1 MARVSIEIE
10 GLKECIAAADAER
23 TFRRPL
29 RKTLR
34 EAGKL
39 LKTNV
44 VAIGR
49 PVGRSLVR
57 KLKVTVDRSPTPTYA
72 RVSNKAA
79 WVNVAEVG
87 RRAGAKMPPPG
98 ALRGGFAAARTVA
111 ARGLP
116 GHGVMK
122 RAAGATASQMPALTR
137 DLEQGMT
144 LSWNGKPES

>member
-10 GLKECIAAADAER
+10 GLKECIAAADSER
-23 TFRRPL
+23 TLRRPL

-39 LKTNV
+39 LKANI
-44 VAIGR
+44 VAMGR

-57 KLKVTVDRSPTPTYA
+57 RLKVTVDKAPLPTYA

-87 RRAGAKMPPPG
+87 RHAGAKMPPPG
-98 ALRGGFAAARTVA
+98 ALRGGFAAAIAVSR
-111 ARGLP
+111 RGIP
-116 GHGVMK
+116 GHGVMR
-122 RAAGATASQMPALTR
+122 RAAAATSAQMPALTR
-137 DLEQGMT
+137 DLDQGMT
-144 LSWNGKPES
+144 LAWNGKPEA